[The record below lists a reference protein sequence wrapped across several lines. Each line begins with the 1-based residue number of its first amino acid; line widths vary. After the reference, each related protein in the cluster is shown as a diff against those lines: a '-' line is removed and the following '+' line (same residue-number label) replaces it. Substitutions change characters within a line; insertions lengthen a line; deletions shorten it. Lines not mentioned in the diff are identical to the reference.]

1 MEHLIVTVLGQ
12 DQLGI
17 ADKLT
22 EIAANSHCNIV
33 DCKMFTMG
41 EEFTANLHLSG
52 TWNSIAKAEALL
64 DHLEKQIKIQSL
76 RQRTKIIN
84 YPKDMLPYIIYI
96 TAKDQV
102 GMLYKISNFFASEG
116 IAITEFHTEIR
127 PARKSGAQIMSM
139 AMYINVSVDI
149 NISDLRERFA
159 IFCDTYNLDG
169 IMEAEK
175 GL

>member
-12 DQLGI
+12 DRLGI

-22 EIAANSHCNIV
+22 EIAASSHCNIV

-41 EEFTANLHLSG
+41 EEFTANMHLSG
-52 TWNSIAKAEALL
+52 TWNAVAKAENLL
-64 DHLEKQIKIQSL
+64 DHLEKQTKIQTL
-76 RQRTKIIN
+76 RARSKIVS
-84 YPKDMLPYIIYI
+84 YPKDMLPYTIYI

-102 GMLYKISNFFASEG
+102 GMSHKISNFFAEENIS
-116 IAITEFHTEIR
+116 ITEFYSESR
-127 PARKSGAQIMSM
+127 PARKSGAQIMSL
-139 AMYINVSVDI
+139 AMYINVSVEV

-159 IFCDTYNLDG
+159 IFCDNYNLDG
-169 IMEAEK
+169 VMEAEK